1 MIGNIIRRHFIGLA
15 AGAMAAALTGT
26 SAYAADKPETDSLS
40 ISIGPDLPFL
50 VHIVAKEKGW
60 FADAGFK
67 NVEFKQFSSGNLA
80 GEALLAD
87 QIQLWTPGNLP
98 PVAMVHNGIPIVILG
113 SNAVSHGLEKLVVR
127 KDAKIEKPE
136 DLYKIKIGLLVSSTS
151 GAMLG
156 NLAKKYDLDP
166 AKLKAVNLAPP
177 EGLAALKN
185 NEVQGIIYWEPFPY
199 QALQNPEMELL
210 HTGTKSYFPQNKGED
225 VQISNNRT
233 VWVASQ
239 DWVRKN
245 PIATKALV
253 GVLLKTQAWVSDPA
267 HQQEALKIFS
277 DYEKQPV
284 EMNKAILSN
293 YAFDPKFDKAYVDDM
308 KAMEAFLKST
318 NRIPSEGDPLDY
330 SYSGPMKAIDPS
342 LVEID
347 GKWKP

>member
-1 MIGNIIRRHFIGLA
+1 MTGNLIRRHFIGLA
-15 AGAMAAALTGT
+15 AAAIASALVGAPA
-26 SAYAADKPETDSLS
+26 SAADTPETDTLT

-67 NVEFKQFSSGNLA
+67 NVEFKQFTSGNLA

-98 PVAMVHNGIPIVILG
+98 PVAMVHNGIPVVVLG

-127 KDAKIEKPE
+127 KDARIEKPE
-136 DLYKIKIGLLVSSTS
+136 DLYKAKIGLLLSSTS

-156 NLAKKYDLDP
+156 NLARKYNLDP
-166 AKLKAVNLAPP
+166 SKLQGVNLAPP
-177 EGLAALKN
+177 EGLAALKS

-199 QALQNPEMELL
+199 QALQSPDMELL

-225 VQISNNRT
+225 VQVSNNRT

-239 DWVRKN
+239 DWVKKN
-245 PIATKALV
+245 PVATKALL
-253 GVLLKTQAWVSDPA
+253 GVLLKAQAWVSDPA
-267 HQQEALKIFS
+267 HQDEALKIFS
-277 DYEKQPV
+277 DYQKQPV
-284 EMNKAILSN
+284 EMNKALIGN
-293 YAFDPKFDKAYVDDM
+293 YVFDPKFDQAYVDDM
-308 KAMEAFLKST
+308 KAMESYLKST

-330 SYSGPMKAIDPS
+330 SYSGPMKSIDAS
-342 LVEID
+342 LVAID

>member
-1 MIGNIIRRHFIGLA
+1 MIGHIQRRHFLGLVT
-15 AGAMAAALTGT
+15 GALTAALIKT
-26 SAYAADKPETDSLS
+26 STYAAEKPEVDTLS

-50 VHIVAKEKGW
+50 VHIVAKQKGW

-67 NVEFKQFSSGNLA
+67 NVAFKQFTSGNLA

-136 DLYKIKIGLLVSSTS
+136 DLYRIKIGLLVSSTS

-156 NLAKKYDLDP
+156 NLARKYGLDP
-166 AKLKAVNLAPP
+166 AKLRPVNLAPP
-177 EGLAALKN
+177 EGVAALKK

-199 QALQNPEMELL
+199 EALQNPEMELL
-210 HTGTKSYFPQNKGED
+210 HTGTRSYFPQNKGKE

-239 DWVRKN
+239 DWVKRN
-245 PIATKALV
+245 PVATRGLV
-253 GVLLKTQAWVSDPA
+253 GVLLKAQAWVSDPA

-277 DYEKQPV
+277 DYEKQPIA
-284 EMNKAILSN
+284 MNKAIISN
-293 YAFDPKFDKAYVDDM
+293 YAFDPKFDQGYVDDM

-330 SYSGPMKAIDPS
+330 SYSDPMKSIDPS